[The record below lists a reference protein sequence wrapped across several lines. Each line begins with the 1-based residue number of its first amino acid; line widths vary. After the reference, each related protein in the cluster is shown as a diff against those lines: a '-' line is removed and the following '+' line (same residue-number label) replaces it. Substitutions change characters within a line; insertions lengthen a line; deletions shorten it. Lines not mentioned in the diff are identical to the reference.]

1 MYVDF
6 EYYSSVFSGSV
17 LSEKDFQKA
26 EQEAETYIRYLT
38 YLNGD
43 IFADTAQ
50 VDAIKGAVCA
60 AADAYYMAVRETAE
74 GGNVKSESKD
84 GLSVS
89 FVVARKDG
97 ETADDYA
104 GRHDYGLQDAA
115 QGSYTCQRWG
125 RFNRRS
131 DSVCSKTGN
140 CKKSENHQRKD
151 W

>member
-6 EYYSSVFSGSV
+6 EYYSTMFSGSV
-17 LSEKDFQKA
+17 LTTETFPKA

-43 IFADTAQ
+43 IFEDKAQ
-50 VDAIKGAVCA
+50 ADAIKGAVCA
-60 AADAYYMAVRETAE
+60 AADAYYTAVRESAE

-97 ETADDYA
+97 ETADDYIKRCMYQIIRTRLLPT
-104 GRHDYGLQDAA
+104 GWLSRKVGCKHDHKCGCCDCL
-115 QGSYTCQRWG
+115 
-125 RFNRRS
+125 
-131 DSVCSKTGN
+131 
-140 CKKSENHQRKD
+140 
-151 W
+151 

>member
-6 EYYSSVFSGSV
+6 EYYSTMFSGSV
-17 LSEKDFQKA
+17 LTAETFPKA

-43 IFADTAQ
+43 IFADKVQT
-50 VDAIKGAVCA
+50 DAIKGAVCA
-60 AADAYYMAVRETAE
+60 AADAYYTAVRESAE

-97 ETADDYA
+97 ETADDYIKRCMYQVIRIRLLPTGWLSRKA
-104 GRHDYGLQDAA
+104 GCKHDHKCGCCDCL
-115 QGSYTCQRWG
+115 
-125 RFNRRS
+125 
-131 DSVCSKTGN
+131 
-140 CKKSENHQRKD
+140 
-151 W
+151 

>member
-17 LSEKDFQKA
+17 LSEGTFQKA

-43 IFADTAQ
+43 IFEDTAQ
-50 VDAIKGAVCA
+50 ADAVKGAVCA
-60 AADAYYMAVRETAE
+60 AADAYYTAVRETAE

-89 FVVARKDG
+89 FVVARKEG
-97 ETADDYA
+97 ETADDYVKRCMYQVIRIRLLPT
-104 GRHDYGLQDAA
+104 GWLSRKVGCKHDHKCGCCDCL
-115 QGSYTCQRWG
+115 
-125 RFNRRS
+125 
-131 DSVCSKTGN
+131 
-140 CKKSENHQRKD
+140 
-151 W
+151 

>member
-17 LSEKDFQKA
+17 LSEGAFQKA

-50 VDAIKGAVCA
+50 ADAIKGAVCA
-60 AADAYYMAVRETAE
+60 AADAYHMAVRETAE

-89 FVVARKDG
+89 FVVA
-97 ETADDYA
+97 
-104 GRHDYGLQDAA
+104 
-115 QGSYTCQRWG
+115 
-125 RFNRRS
+125 
-131 DSVCSKTGN
+131 VKTG
-140 CKKSENHQRKD
+140 KQRMTM
-151 W
+151 

>member
-6 EYYSSVFSGSV
+6 EYYSTMLSGSV
-17 LSEKDFQKA
+17 LTAETFPKA

-43 IFADTAQ
+43 IFADKAQ
-50 VDAIKGAVCA
+50 ADAIKGAVCA
-60 AADAYYMAVRETAE
+60 AADAYYTAVRESAE

-97 ETADDYA
+97 ETADDYIKRCMYQVIRIRLLPTGWLSRKA
-104 GRHDYGLQDAA
+104 GCKHDHKCGCCDCL
-115 QGSYTCQRWG
+115 
-125 RFNRRS
+125 
-131 DSVCSKTGN
+131 
-140 CKKSENHQRKD
+140 
-151 W
+151 

>member
-1 MYVDF
+1 MYVKYG
-6 EYYSSVFSGSV
+6 YYSNNYKGAVIPK
-17 LSEKDFQKA
+17 EDFQKA

-50 VDAIKGAVCA
+50 ADAIKGAVCA
-60 AADAYYMAVRETAE
+60 AADAYHMAVRETAE

-97 ETADDYA
+97 ETADDYVKRCMYQVIRLRLLPTGWISRKA
-104 GRHDYGLQDAA
+104 WCKHDHKCGCCDCL
-115 QGSYTCQRWG
+115 
-125 RFNRRS
+125 
-131 DSVCSKTGN
+131 
-140 CKKSENHQRKD
+140 
-151 W
+151 

>member
-6 EYYSSVFSGSV
+6 EYYSTMFSGSV
-17 LSEKDFQKA
+17 LTAETFPKA

-43 IFADTAQ
+43 IFADKAQ
-50 VDAIKGAVCA
+50 TDAIKGAVCA
-60 AADAYYMAVRETAE
+60 AADAYYTAVRESAE

-97 ETADDYA
+97 ETVDDYVKRCMYQVIRIRLLPTGWLSRKA
-104 GRHDYGLQDAA
+104 GCKHDHKCGCCDCL
-115 QGSYTCQRWG
+115 
-125 RFNRRS
+125 
-131 DSVCSKTGN
+131 
-140 CKKSENHQRKD
+140 
-151 W
+151 

>member
-1 MYVDF
+1 MYADF
-6 EYYSSVFSGSV
+6 EYYTGVYGGT
-17 LSEKDFQKA
+17 LLTEQDFAAA
-26 EQEAETYIRYLT
+26 EWDAENYIRYLT

-50 VDAIKGAVCA
+50 ADTIKGAVCA

-97 ETADDYA
+97 ETADDYIKRCMYQVIRIRLLPTGWLSRKA
-104 GRHDYGLQDAA
+104 G
-115 QGSYTCQRWG
+115 
-125 RFNRRS
+125 
-131 DSVCSKTGN
+131 
-140 CKKSENHQRKD
+140 CKHGHKCGCRD
-151 W
+151 CL

>member
-6 EYYSSVFSGSV
+6 EYYSTVFNGSV
-17 LSEKDFQKA
+17 LTAETFPKA

-43 IFADTAQ
+43 IFTDKAQ
-50 VDAIKGAVCA
+50 ADAIKGAVCA

-97 ETADDYA
+97 ETADDYIKRCMYQVIRIRLLPTGWLSRKVRCKHDHKC
-104 GRHDYGLQDAA
+104 GRCDCL
-115 QGSYTCQRWG
+115 
-125 RFNRRS
+125 
-131 DSVCSKTGN
+131 
-140 CKKSENHQRKD
+140 
-151 W
+151 

>member
-17 LSEKDFQKA
+17 LSEGAFQKA

-50 VDAIKGAVCA
+50 ADAIKGAVCA
-60 AADAYYMAVRETAE
+60 AADAYHMAVRETAE

-89 FVVARKDG
+89 FVVARKDE
-97 ETADDYA
+97 ETVEQYVKRCMYQMIQIRLLPTGWLSRKA
-104 GRHDYGLQDAA
+104 GCKHDHKCGCCDCL
-115 QGSYTCQRWG
+115 
-125 RFNRRS
+125 
-131 DSVCSKTGN
+131 
-140 CKKSENHQRKD
+140 
-151 W
+151 

>member
-17 LSEKDFQKA
+17 LSERAFQKA

-43 IFADTAQ
+43 IFADEAQ
-50 VDAIKGAVCA
+50 ADAIKSAVCA
-60 AADAYYMAVRETAE
+60 AADAYYTAVRESAE

-89 FVVARKDG
+89 FVVSRKDG
-97 ETADDYA
+97 ETADDYVKRCMYQVIRIRLLYT
-104 GRHDYGLQDAA
+104 GWLSRKVGCRHNHEC
-115 QGSYTCQRWG
+115 GSCDC
-125 RFNRRS
+125 F
-131 DSVCSKTGN
+131 
-140 CKKSENHQRKD
+140 
-151 W
+151 